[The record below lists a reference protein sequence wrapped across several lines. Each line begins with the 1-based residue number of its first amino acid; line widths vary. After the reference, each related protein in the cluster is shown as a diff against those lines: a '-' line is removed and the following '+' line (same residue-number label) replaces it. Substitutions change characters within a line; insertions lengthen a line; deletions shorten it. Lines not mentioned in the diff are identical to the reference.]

1 MLCFIKD
8 LPPLDMSNS
17 HLGPYALV
25 LAPTKQLAIQI
36 EIEATK
42 FATAMGLICVSI
54 VGGHTKESQTT
65 NLLRGA
71 HIIIATLGR
80 LRDMINSRLI
90 ALAQCV
96 YVVMDEA
103 ARMVDLGF
111 EPDLKFILNAMAVTN
126 LKPDSSSLPWLN

>member
-1 MLCFIKD
+1 
-8 LPPLDMSNS
+8 
-17 HLGPYALV
+17 
-25 LAPTKQLAIQI
+25 
-36 EIEATK
+36 
-42 FATAMGLICVSI
+42 
-54 VGGHTKESQTT
+54 
-65 NLLRGA
+65 
-71 HIIIATLGR
+71 
-80 LRDMINSRLI
+80 MINSRLI